1 MCTLSII
8 PLPDSGYRVACNR
21 DESRGR
27 PAAAPPRWR
36 ALDGSTFR
44 ALWPTDTQAG
54 GTWIGAGAH
63 GLTLALLN
71 LNPQEPPDLSRI
83 PGLLSRGMII
93 PSLLAQPDAPSA
105 AHALARLTLSR
116 FAPFRLV
123 AVDTDPR
130 TTLPR
135 VIEAA
140 WDRNAVRITE
150 HPPGP
155 ACFAS
160 SGLGDHLVQ
169 CRVGLFHDL
178 VVSAGGTIHSQD
190 RFHAHRWE
198 DRPELS
204 VLMSRADAR
213 TVSVTTVEARLA
225 PPGADVR
232 MGYAPVHEF
241 EAVPVGA

>member
-8 PLPDSGYRVACNR
+8 PLPDSGYRVVCNR

-36 ALDGSTFR
+36 TLDGSAFR

-71 LNPQEPPDLSRI
+71 LNLDEPPDLPRI
-83 PGLLSRGMII
+83 PGLLSRGLVI
-93 PSLLAQPDAPSA
+93 PALISQPDAPA
-105 AHALARLTLSR
+105 AARALAHLSLSR

-123 AVDTDPR
+123 AVDIDPLG
-130 TTLPR
+130 TLPR

-140 WDRNAVRITE
+140 WDRSTLRFKE
-150 HPPGP
+150 HVPVP

-169 CRVGLFHDL
+169 CRLGLFHDL
-178 VVSAGGTIHSQD
+178 VVSAGATTQSQD

-213 TVSVTTVEARLA
+213 TVSVSTVEARLGR
-225 PPGADVR
+225 PGADVR
-232 MGYAPVHEF
+232 MGYTPVHEP
-241 EAVPVGA
+241 EPVPAGA